1 MNMCIEHVWVMYVY
15 PVLAHDS
22 LMVSWS
28 HGELSGRPEVHLLEV
43 REILLEALA
52 GQNDVSRTTEQ
63 PWRAERKSSLQSERK
78 HILR

>member
-1 MNMCIEHVWVMYVY
+1 M
-15 PVLAHDS
+15 VLQVSSAFQTRRARV

-63 PWRAERKSSLQSERK
+63 PWRAERKNSLQSERK
-78 HILR
+78 YILR